1 MMNKVVLSIGSN
13 CSEREKQMTACVE
26 WLTKKLLNMNVSHTY
41 ETPALNGIDNSY
53 LNAVIMG
60 YVSVDYDELRLLL
73 KQYEKNCGRNID
85 SKRNGIIPI
94 DIDIVVWND
103 EILKKQDFN
112 QSYFQIGWTS
122 IYTK

>member
-13 CSEREKQMTACVE
+13 CSERETQMNACVA
-26 WLTKKLLNMNVSHTY
+26 WLTDKLLNVNVSHTY

-60 YVSVDYDELRLLL
+60 YVSVDYDELRMLF
-73 KQYEKNCGRNID
+73 KQYEKDRGRNID
-85 SKRNGIIPI
+85 SKKNGIVPI

>member
-13 CSEREKQMTACVE
+13 CSERETQMNACVA
-26 WLTKKLLNMNVSHTY
+26 WLTEKLLNVNVSHTY

-60 YVSVDYDELRLLL
+60 YASVDYDELRLLF
-73 KQYEKNCGRNID
+73 KQYEKDCGRNID
-85 SKRNGIIPI
+85 SKKNGIVPI